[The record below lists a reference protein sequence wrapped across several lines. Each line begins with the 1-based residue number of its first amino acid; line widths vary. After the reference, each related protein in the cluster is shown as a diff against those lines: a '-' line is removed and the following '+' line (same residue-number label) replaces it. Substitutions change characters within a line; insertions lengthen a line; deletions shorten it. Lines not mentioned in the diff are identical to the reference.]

1 MAASTF
7 EQTAAAMLLLLR
19 EKNSVQG
26 AIMLQTAGEVAMR
39 GDTHGIAAITNSRIK
54 TNGQLVKATADAA
67 QEKTKKKH
75 LRNICL

>member
-19 EKNSVQG
+19 KKNSVQG
-26 AIMLQTAGEVAMR
+26 AIMLQAAGEVAMR
-39 GDTHGIAAITNSRIK
+39 GDMYGIAAITNSRIK
-54 TNGQLVKATADAA
+54 TNGQLVKATAGAA
-67 QEKTKKKH
+67 QETINKKH